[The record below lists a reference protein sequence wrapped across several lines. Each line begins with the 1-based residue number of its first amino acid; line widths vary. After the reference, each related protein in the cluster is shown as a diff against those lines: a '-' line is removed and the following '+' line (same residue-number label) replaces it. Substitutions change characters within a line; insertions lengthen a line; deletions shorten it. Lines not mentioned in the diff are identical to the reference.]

1 MFYLELGF
9 IFFAMAVFLVITQ
22 FIVQVP
28 SDNSPLIPAF
38 TIISICASI
47 LLFGFYN
54 TKDRGRK
61 G

>member
-9 IFFAMAVFLVITQ
+9 IFLAMTVFLTITQ
-22 FIVQVP
+22 YIVKVP

-47 LLFGFYN
+47 LLFGLHN
-54 TKDRGRK
+54 TKGRGSK